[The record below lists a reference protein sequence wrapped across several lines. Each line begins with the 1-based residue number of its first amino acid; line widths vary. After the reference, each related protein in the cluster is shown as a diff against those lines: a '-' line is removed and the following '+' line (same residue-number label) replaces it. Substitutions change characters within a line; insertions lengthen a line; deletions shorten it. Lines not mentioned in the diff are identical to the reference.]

1 MTGVTNKRPKV
12 VLVKKDAVSQAG
24 SFLDTLPAKPKESF
38 SLRAAVEQL
47 REPIRAA
54 LAKGYSYEEVAELLA
69 KQGITISP
77 STLKNYAPSGTRQ
90 SKGEASAKGR
100 KAAEESPAV
109 TPSTEAVSPAPAKSA
124 PKEKV
129 TPIATPKTTSKA
141 AAQPA
146 KSRTPRTTAAKTA
159 AAEPKT
165 KTAAKT
171 KASTSK
177 QTTAAK
183 TAKKPAVTKSRTRT
197 TTKK

>member
-1 MTGVTNKRPKV
+1 MAGVTNKRPKV
-12 VLVKKDAVSQAG
+12 VLVKKDAVNQAG

-90 SKGEASAKGR
+90 SKGDAKGR
-100 KAAEESPAV
+100 KATEESTPV
-109 TPSTEAVSPAPAKSA
+109 TPSTESVSPPPAKSE

-129 TPIATPKTTSKA
+129 TPIAATKKTAAKT

-146 KSRTPRTTAAKTA
+146 KSRTRTTAAKTA
-159 AAEPKT
+159 AAEPTT

-183 TAKKPAVTKSRTRT
+183 TAKKPAATKARTRT